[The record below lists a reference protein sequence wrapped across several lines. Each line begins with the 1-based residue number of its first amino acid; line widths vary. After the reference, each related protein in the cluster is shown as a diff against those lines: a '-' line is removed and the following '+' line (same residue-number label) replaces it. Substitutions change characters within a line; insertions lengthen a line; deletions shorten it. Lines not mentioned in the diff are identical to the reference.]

1 MQIFVRPCEFKHAG
15 ERAELVHIV
24 LDFHKEKL
32 SLIRLELF
40 SEIIYVISNIGLG
53 LIFLTVIFHE
63 DSEIEIRFCK
73 GLLIRLGCYGSR
85 SLLWGF
91 IGLLLL
97 ISKEEFPL
105 GLSNVD
111 LLTMLGDEEQAVT
124 VLLKVTGIG

>member
-1 MQIFVRPCEFKHAG
+1 MCPCEFKHAG

-32 SLIRLELF
+32 SFIRLELF

-63 DSEIEIRFCK
+63 DSEIKVRFCK
-73 GLLIRLGCYGSR
+73 GLLIWLRCYRSG

-91 IGLLLL
+91 ISLFLLT
-97 ISKEEFPL
+97 SKEEFPL

-111 LLTMLGDEEQAVT
+111 LLTMLGDKEQAVT
-124 VLLKVTGIG
+124 ILLRVTGIG

>member
-1 MQIFVRPCEFKHAG
+1 MQILVNLCKFEHAR

-32 SLIRLELF
+32 SLIRIELF
-40 SEIIYVISNIGLG
+40 SEMIYVISNIGLG

-63 DSEIEIRFCK
+63 DSEIKVRFYK
-73 GLLIRLGCYGSR
+73 GLLIRLRCHGSG
-85 SLLWGF
+85 SLLWGLIDLF
-91 IGLLLL
+91 LL

-105 GLSNVD
+105 RLSNVD

-124 VLLKVTGIG
+124 VLLRVTGIG